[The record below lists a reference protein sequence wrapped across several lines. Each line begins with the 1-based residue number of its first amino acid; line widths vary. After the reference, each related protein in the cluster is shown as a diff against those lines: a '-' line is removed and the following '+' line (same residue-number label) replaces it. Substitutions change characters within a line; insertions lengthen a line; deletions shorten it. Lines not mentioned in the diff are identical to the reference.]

1 MKKMRVVLTFPEDT
15 VEEPITYNL
24 ITEYGV
30 HINILRA
37 SINPGKQG
45 KMIVELGGEESQL
58 SGGLK
63 YLEEHGVQMEPL
75 AQEIQHLTDRCASCT
90 SCVPHCPTQALDVD
104 RQTWTV
110 SFDAEKCIVCLSCIE
125 VCIYKAMT
133 IKEMSA

>member
-1 MKKMRVVLTFPEDT
+1 MKKMKVVLTFPEDT

-24 ITEYGV
+24 ITNYGIR
-30 HINILRA
+30 INILRA

-58 SGGLK
+58 SEGLN
-63 YLEEHGVQMEPL
+63 YLEANGVQMEPL
-75 AQEIQHLTDRCASCT
+75 AKEIQHLTDRCASCT

-125 VCIYKAMT
+125 VCIYQAMT
-133 IKEMSA
+133 VKEMSA

>member
-133 IKEMSA
+133 VKEMSA